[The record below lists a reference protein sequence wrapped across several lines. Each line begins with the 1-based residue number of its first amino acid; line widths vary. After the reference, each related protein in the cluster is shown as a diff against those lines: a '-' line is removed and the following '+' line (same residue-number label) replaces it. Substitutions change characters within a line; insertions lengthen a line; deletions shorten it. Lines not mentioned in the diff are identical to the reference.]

1 MNIPV
6 SADEDNE
13 LQGEVIADTIHC
25 HFSFFPDVPQM
36 TFSVNSPHKPDK
48 ESQLNIAQKE
58 V

>member
-48 ESQLNIAQKE
+48 ESQLNIAQK
-58 V
+58 